1 MTCTQEQPHLLVAA
15 HNLSRVEDRRNVMDA
30 ADING
35 ASSGQRAMC
44 GYIHIT
50 AIAAVGSHAAGPA
63 ASCFA
68 SIVASKLPLPC
79 LSLAL
84 PTMRSTSAVSVFVG
98 VFSCGCNLGVFVCMY
113 KHNRR
118 CVSVGLVFV
127 RVFVSV
133 FVGVFV

>member
-15 HNLSRVEDRRNVMDA
+15 HNLSRVEDRRDVMDA

-68 SIVASKLPLPC
+68 SIVASMLPLPC
-79 LSLAL
+79 LAHHAALRLAAPCYAGAAPL
-84 PTMRSTSAVSVFVG
+84 SCALFRTPRNSKARPAAAFACFVY
-98 VFSCGCNLGVFVCMY
+98 VWVCWVM
-113 KHNRR
+113 
-118 CVSVGLVFV
+118 
-127 RVFVSV
+127 
-133 FVGVFV
+133 

>member
-1 MTCTQEQPHLLVAA
+1 MAA
-15 HNLSRVEDRRNVMDA
+15 HTLSRVEDRRNVMDA

-44 GYIHIT
+44 EHIHIT

-79 LSLAL
+79 LAHHAALRLAVPCYAGAASLSCAL
-84 PTMRSTSAVSVFVG
+84 FRTPRNPKARPARLTAFACFVY
-98 VFSCGCNLGVFVCMY
+98 VCVCWVM
-113 KHNRR
+113 
-118 CVSVGLVFV
+118 
-127 RVFVSV
+127 
-133 FVGVFV
+133 